1 MAVIQRGFY
10 RSARGP
16 QPGDEDWW
24 VLIFDG
30 VTGRIFVRYEWQAAG
45 HCGIDEF
52 EIAEFLEQK
61 GAAQTA
67 LIDNLF
73 RLHADARTA
82 SRKAQI
88 FFHAGAKFG

>member
-1 MAVIQRGFY
+1 MAVIQREFY

-16 QPGDEDWW
+16 QPGDEDRW

-30 VTGRIFVRYEWQAAG
+30 AIGRLFVCHEWQAVG
-45 HCGIDEF
+45 HSGIDEF

-67 LIDNLF
+67 LTDSLF
-73 RLHADARTA
+73 RLHADA
-82 SRKAQI
+82 
-88 FFHAGAKFG
+88 